1 MKTVYTILTMLSVM
15 SLFINCDN
23 DNSNEEEITGT
34 AAKGII
40 TLSGEDTAEIGT
52 QLEVGDINYGRK
64 DLTGLDE
71 TIIIVPKGA
80 KISEDAPDLPLNDP
94 DYVESIISFEDV
106 ENAFVIVL
114 GQELISMVIV
124 VNGIERRY
132 ICDSL
137 FETSIACGSI
147 VLDAEAK
154 QSTLSNVTVKNVE
167 TGTILTMN
175 GTVNW

>member
-1 MKTVYTILTMLSVM
+1 MKTIYTILTMLSVM
-15 SLFINCDN
+15 FLSINCDN
-23 DNSNEEEITGT
+23 DNSSEEEIASTDARGV
-34 AAKGII
+34 I
-40 TLSGEDTAEIGT
+40 TLSGEDTTEIGT
-52 QLEVGDINYGRK
+52 QLEVGNINYGRK

-94 DYVESIISFEDV
+94 NYVESIISFEDI
-106 ENAFVIVL
+106 ENTFVIVL

-137 FETSIACGSI
+137 FETSIACGSV

-154 QSTLSNVTVKNVE
+154 KSVLSNVTVKNVE